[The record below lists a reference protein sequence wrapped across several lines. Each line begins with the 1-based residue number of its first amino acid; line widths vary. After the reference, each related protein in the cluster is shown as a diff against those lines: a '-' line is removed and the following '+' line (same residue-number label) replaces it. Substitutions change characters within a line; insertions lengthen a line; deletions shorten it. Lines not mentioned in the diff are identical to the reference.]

1 MAFVKQYRGLFSKVI
16 KATATGYNVPSL
28 VDGGGNTQSVTV
40 VGAKLGDFVRVAF
53 GVDLQGMTATAYV
66 SALNTVTIRV
76 QNESTA
82 TVDLAATTVNIV
94 VEGF

>member
-1 MAFVKQYRGLFSKVI
+1 MSFAKTYRGVFSKVI

-40 VGAKLGDFVRVAF
+40 VGAKVGDFVRIAF
-53 GVDLQGMTATAYV
+53 GVDLQGMTVTAYV
-66 SALNTVTIRV
+66 SAADTVTIRV

-82 TVDLAATTVNIV
+82 TVDLAATDVKIV

>member
-1 MAFVKQYRGLFSKVI
+1 MSFAKTYRGVFSKVI
-16 KATATGYNVPSL
+16 KASATVDIPSL

-40 VGAKLGDFVRVAF
+40 PGAKLGDFVRCAF
-53 GVDLQGMTATAYV
+53 GVSLVGMTVTAYV
-66 SALNTVTIRV
+66 SAADTVQIRV

-82 TVDLAATTVNIV
+82 TVDLASTTVNIV